1 MSKKAITRKNVCN
14 ILYKKCLNNPKIYK
28 KFFEKKV
35 EDEVYEPNYFLDD
48 EEVDKNVLSKK
59 ILTEEDIRE
68 IFEKIIEQIGDCL
81 KSGDKLEFR
90 NFGVFEVLNGKTR
103 IGRNLK
109 TNEPI
114 TIPPKKTVAFKPGKL
129 LKEIIQNG
137 E

>member
-1 MSKKAITRKNVCN
+1 M
-14 ILYKKCLNNPKIYK
+14 
-28 KFFEKKV
+28 
-35 EDEVYEPNYFLDD
+35 
-48 EEVDKNVLSKK
+48 
-59 ILTEEDIRE
+59 
-68 IFEKIIEQIGDCL
+68 